1 MHSEKQHV
9 LKYTYLIYDLAFQ
22 TNELELHKKMN
33 GYISPSFT
41 SYHSSQKAFFPNER
55 EGKKCF

>member
-33 GYISPSFT
+33 DYISPSFI
-41 SYHSSQKAFFPNER
+41 SYHSSQKAFFPNE
-55 EGKKCF
+55 